1 MVMSEFGRR
10 LRSNRSQGTD
20 HGHGG
25 VMLVLGGRV
34 RGGRMFGR
42 WPGLE
47 AEQLDRGV
55 DLAVTTDYRTVLA
68 ELIGEPGASAVF
80 GVSGSGSPL
89 DLLQR

>member
-1 MVMSEFGRR
+1 
-10 LRSNRSQGTD
+10 
-20 HGHGG
+20 

-89 DLLQR
+89 DLLRR